1 MGGGAEGDQEER
13 KGRREEVRRV
23 GVRELKEKIKKWVEK
38 QRARVGVREWMKMG
52 GRRGGAGAGERK
64 GGEAGAE

>member
-1 MGGGAEGDQEER
+1 M
-13 KGRREEVRRV
+13 
-23 GVRELKEKIKKWVEK
+23 RELKEKIKKWVEK